1 MSLHVDVIEKGYFP
15 VEIPPAF
22 STSSF
27 AGALGYLPANLNN
40 FAAKYSRCAFHSIP
54 RLQHHRRL
62 LGVPNPLHQ
71 LKLVVVIESHWT
83 SLENHMKQSALSM
96 TRMQYSPGLSR
107 GLERVNDFDAFD
119 SERVIRSSASRFL
132 LKADLSRFYH
142 TLYTHSIPWAL
153 HTKAVAKARQFDKT
167 LYGNVIDEAVRNT
180 RDKQTLGI
188 PVGPVTSDLI
198 SELLGTS
205 LDVELANLRPGLKGL
220 RYVDDYY
227 LYFATRSEAE
237 AALADLHSVA
247 NHFAVEINPLK
258 TRISELPEPI
268 QPGWKSELRSHTIN
282 AGSERDDLLAF
293 FSRAFENASKYPGNN
308 VLKYAVKHSAGF
320 AIPPDEW
327 PLYESLLIGS
337 LVAEP
342 SLAPTLAPILA
353 DYWSK
358 NYVFDVTKLREALA
372 EVASY
377 HARFKQGFEIAWAL
391 WISKLFGVTLPDSVW
406 AEVSSVDDSIVALL
420 SLDLKASG
428 FADALDPVL
437 WSKHMQASD
446 LYSENWLIAYEALR
460 KGWLPS
466 VDGSDYVANDDF
478 FASLAAYDVE
488 FYDTGTRAAAT
499 NTDWLTAYLGG

>member
-1 MSLHVDVIEKGYFP
+1 MAFHVDVIDKGYFP

-27 AGALGYLPANLNN
+27 AGAMAHLPSDLNK
-40 FAAKYSRCAFHSIP
+40 FAKKSSRCAFHSIP

-62 LGVPNPLHQ
+62 LGIPNPLHQ
-71 LKLVVVIESHWT
+71 LKLTVLLERHWAD
-83 SLENHMKQSALSM
+83 LENHMSKSALSM
-96 TRMQYSPGLSR
+96 TGMQHMPGSKR
-107 GLERVNDFDAFD
+107 GLERAHDFGDLD
-119 SERVIRSSASRFL
+119 RERVIRSSSSRFL

-142 TLYTHSIPWAL
+142 TLYTHSISWAL
-153 HTKAVAKARQFDKT
+153 HTKAEAKSKQSDRSLF
-167 LYGNVIDEAVRNT
+167 GNLIDEAVRNT
-180 RDKQTLGI
+180 QDKQTLGI

-198 SELLGTS
+198 SELVGTS
-205 LDVELANLRPGLKGL
+205 LDVELSNVRQGLKGL

-268 QPGWKSELRSHTIN
+268 QPSWKSELRAHAISS
-282 AGSERDDLLAF
+282 GRERDDLLAF

-320 AIPPDEW
+320 KISHDNW

-342 SLAPTLAPILA
+342 SLAPTLTPILA
-353 DYWSK
+353 QHQNDGYK
-358 NYVFDVTKLREALA
+358 LDLDKLREALA
-372 EVASY
+372 EIASY
-377 HARFKQGFEIAWAL
+377 HARFKQGFEVAWAL
-391 WISKLFGVTLPDSVW
+391 WIGKLFEVTFPAKVW
-406 AEVSSVDDSIVALL
+406 ADVSSLDDSFVALL
-420 SLDLKASG
+420 SLDLRANG
-428 FADALDPVL
+428 LADALDPML
-437 WSKHMQASD
+437 WSQHMKASH
-446 LYSENWLIAYEALR
+446 LYSENWLIAYEALI

-466 VDGSDYVANDDF
+466 TDGSNYVAADDF
-478 FASLAAYDVE
+478 FASLSTYGVE
-488 FYDTGTRAAAT
+488 FYDTGTRDPAT
-499 NTDWLTAYLGG
+499 ETDWLTAYHGG

>member
-1 MSLHVDVIEKGYFP
+1 M
-15 VEIPPAF
+15 
-22 STSSF
+22 
-27 AGALGYLPANLNN
+27 
-40 FAAKYSRCAFHSIP
+40 
-54 RLQHHRRL
+54 
-62 LGVPNPLHQ
+62 
-71 LKLVVVIESHWT
+71 
-83 SLENHMKQSALSM
+83 
-96 TRMQYSPGLSR
+96 
-107 GLERVNDFDAFD
+107 NDFDAFD
-119 SERVIRSSASRFL
+119 SEKVIRSSSSRFL

-153 HTKAVAKARQFDKT
+153 HTKAVAKTRQFDKT
-167 LYGNVIDEAVRNT
+167 LYGNLIDEAVRNT
-180 RDKQTLGI
+180 QDKQTLGI

-205 LDVELANLRPGLKGL
+205 LDVELAAVRSGLKGL

-227 LYFATRSEAE
+227 LYFANRSEAE

-268 QPGWKSELRSHTIN
+268 QPGWKSELRSHAIR

-320 AIPPDEW
+320 AISPDNW

-358 NYVFDVTKLREALA
+358 NYVFDGDKLREALA
-372 EVASY
+372 EIASY

-406 AEVSSVDDSIVALL
+406 NEVSSVDDSIVALL
-420 SLDLKASG
+420 SLDLKANG
-428 FADALDPVL
+428 FADALDPAL
-437 WSKHMQASD
+437 WSKHMQATD
-446 LYSENWLIAYEALR
+446 LYSENWLIAYEAL
-460 KGWLPS
+460 KKDWLPS
-466 VDGSDYVANDDF
+466 IDGSDYVANDDF
-478 FASLAAYDVE
+478 FATLAAYDVE
-488 FYDTGTRAAAT
+488 FYDTGTRVAAT
-499 NTDWLTAYLGG
+499 NADWLTEYLGA